1 MQLKSVI
8 YISVATQLE
17 KFRSINPKL
26 PNVGTKIYGQT
37 TSPITS
43 MHTACL
49 RCEYLPSPPHPV
61 NYSCSCKSSSFKV
74 SGIYAA
80 NFQYLFHPV
89 DNVYKLLGETSC
101 KIAKLLMT

>member
-1 MQLKSVI
+1 MASLPPGHQRAH
-8 YISVATQLE
+8 VAHLT
-17 KFRSINPKL
+17 
-26 PNVGTKIYGQT
+26 Y
-37 TSPITS
+37 
-43 MHTACL
+43 
-49 RCEYLPSPPHPV
+49 EYLPSHTPTPV
-61 NYSCSCKSSSFKV
+61 NSYCSYKSSSFKV